1 MTDIKGE
8 SNDIA
13 YMYNDVSYRCY
24 VSFKIVHLYLLKSY
38 VNRNFRFENSDPDF
52 CTKNIHKS
60 MSDIFD
66 SMQYDGTMTWKYEK
80 MTVSNTV
87 KSADLDQR
95 DVKWEEI
102 DIMIQHNLQ
111 SY

>member
-1 MTDIKGE
+1 
-8 SNDIA
+8 
-13 YMYNDVSYRCY
+13 
-24 VSFKIVHLYLLKSY
+24 
-38 VNRNFRFENSDPDF
+38 
-52 CTKNIHKS
+52 

-66 SMQYDGTMTWKYEK
+66 SMQYDGTMTWKYDK

-87 KSADLDQR
+87 KSADLDR
-95 DVKWEEI
+95 LDVKWEEI